1 MKPDNDFS
9 LPFEG
14 RPPDISEGGTGAGD
28 GFWEHIADLLEQI
41 EKNTRGMTA
50 AVGNTGRAPTAGR
63 AIRAVE
69 RPSRER
75 GKSVLPLSRPDT
87 QRAARAER
95 APSRHTPAPTPP
107 SPAARPARG
116 QNAPSTPA
124 AGTQGNTRPS
134 GRSSTKTPLA
144 PEPARER
151 TRQAENTGGAA
162 PTKSQQEHTRRRE
175 EAVAREQSK
184 GVLGVLKKNLAG
196 WDGSVASP
204 DKGDLQNAAGLAAGG
219 PVWSAIKEVKEAV
232 ESSDDDDN
240 SLSSILKK
248 TLADKTGVTG
258 AKERLEQ
265 AKKTARAKVVSWAG
279 GTVDDDEEAHQ
290 GRGRRDK
297 KGRFLKEQKEA
308 SASPEAKIAEETYA
322 LATSEATADKKR
334 HDELIEAVKGS
345 GDSAGGGLFGEGGLL
360 DRVRGRRGESGRG
373 VGGRRRDMGATAGRR
388 TQRATPARGRR
399 RGRFGLLAGGLA
411 ALGGGASLLSGDPTD
426 LALDLGQTALTSP
439 GAGRAVSATVGKA
452 AGDMGK
458 AGGALGK
465 VAGFGAKG
473 ALGAAKAI
481 PVAGQLL
488 AAGMAIYDGVQGW
501 NDTDMQQEA
510 FGLADGQEASTGQ
523 KASTAAANI
532 LDMGGLVSGAAGLL
546 GFDVSTAD
554 MAKGI
559 YGIGDSIGS
568 SLSDAWGGI
577 TGLFSGDTDAMAKGA
592 GGVTDLAKMANP
604 FTAAF
609 SLLGGDD
616 LLSGMGGSIKSFF
629 GFGDEKHESAPAE
642 KKEHYPPWI
651 DNPRAWSLMDDK
663 AKGEAIDREKAYQ
676 ASVKPAAG
684 IVGEEKKSE
693 GLFDSLT
700 TALSELTDKIG
711 EEIKGDGKNKPGI
724 IASAGGFFS
733 RIFGGG
739 DSQGSSGSSGGTSRP
754 SAGATKRAQAIVG
767 KELGALSAQYESG
780 TKGSNAV
787 GYDAKG
793 GTSYGKYQI
802 ASNTGTMD
810 SFLKWAEQNGG
821 ESGKEV
827 AARMRAAGPLNTGGK
842 SGAAVD
848 AWRGLER
855 EGKLGTLEH
864 DFIKAT
870 HFDPA
875 FAGIQDEGL
884 RKRIEGSKALQDV
897 LWSTSVQHGAGG
909 AAKLINRNFKE
920 GMSDEDFINA
930 LYADR
935 GTQFGSSNAAVQQSV
950 QNRFSNERQVAL
962 AMLQNEKRQAGTTFA
977 QAPQDAVEA
986 TSQALQASTQDAIN
1000 RGVRYQFGSKRS
1012 ASGGVDCSGWVAEM
1026 NRAMME
1032 NVNAQAGKEVYSKE
1046 ARAVLKKGANGGA
1059 AGIIQSV
1066 SEATGELLGNADL
1079 APENVRE
1086 GMMIGMDTGDKGWDA
1101 GRFGG
1106 IDHIVQTY
1114 RDAETGRMMVSES
1127 SGGQGVKTTDYEE
1140 WYKKQNARGA
1150 KLYGTDVTKLADAEA
1165 VKNWGGPGPQEEKTA
1180 VASAAPAGQESAP
1193 PAATPAVPVQAGE
1206 SPVQVAAVQEL
1217 PPQPEPRY
1225 PDPEPIQPSAPNSA
1239 GTDVT
1244 AQMVALLSQLL
1255 EVTKQQGQK
1264 QEKDT
1269 ESANTPNIPMEYG
1282 DAYCVN
1288 IAHDR
1293 A

>member
-1 MKPDNDFS
+1 MKPDTDFS

-14 RPPDISEGGTGAGD
+14 MPDFPEGTTGAGG

-41 EKNTRGMTA
+41 EKNTRGITTA
-50 AVGNTGRAPTAGR
+50 SGPGSATRAPTAER
-63 AIRAVE
+63 TARVVE
-69 RPSRER
+69 HSSRGR
-75 GKSVLPLSRPDT
+75 GKSVSPLPQPTTPRT
-87 QRAARAER
+87 ARAER
-95 APSRHTPAPTPP
+95 VGSGRPAVQTPP
-107 SPAARPARG
+107 PPVARPVRG
-116 QNAPSTPA
+116 KSAPSTPA
-124 AGTQGNTRPS
+124 AKAQGNARSS
-134 GRSSTKTPLA
+134 GRESVNPTIPA
-144 PEPARER
+144 VPARER
-151 TRQAENTGGAA
+151 TRQVENPGSAT

-184 GVLGVLKKNLAG
+184 GVLGILKKNLAG
-196 WDGSVASP
+196 WDGSVATP

-232 ESSDDDDN
+232 EGSSDDDS
-240 SLSSILKK
+240 SLSGILKK

-279 GTVDDDEEAHQ
+279 GTVDDDGEAHQ

-297 KGRFLKEQKEA
+297 KGRFLKGQKEA
-308 SASPEAKIAEETYA
+308 TTSPETKIAEESYA
-322 LATSEATADKKR
+322 LATREATADKKR
-334 HDELIEAVKGS
+334 HDELIEAVKGR
-345 GDSAGGGLFGEGGLL
+345 GDAAGGGLFGEGGLL
-360 DRVRGRRGESGRG
+360 DRARGRRGESGRRA
-373 VGGRRRDMGATAGRR
+373 GGRRSVGATAGRR
-388 TQRATPARGRR
+388 TQRATTARGRR

-426 LALDLGQTALTSP
+426 LALDLGETALTAP
-439 GAGRAVSATVGKA
+439 GAGKAVSATVGKA
-452 AGDMGK
+452 AGGMGK

-465 VAGFGAKG
+465 VAGLGAKG
-473 ALGAAKAI
+473 AVGAAKAI

-501 NDTDMQQEA
+501 NDTAMQQEA
-510 FGLADGQEASTGQ
+510 FGLADGQKASSGQ

-577 TGLFSGDTDAMAKGA
+577 TGLFSGDTEAMAKGVGDVA
-592 GGVTDLAKMANP
+592 GLAQMANP
-604 FTAAF
+604 LTAAF
-609 SLLGGDD
+609 SLLGGDN
-616 LLSGMGGSIKSFF
+616 LLADMGGSIKSFF
-629 GFGDEKHESAPAE
+629 GFGDESAPAE

-651 DNPRAWSLMDDK
+651 DNPWAWSLMDDK
-663 AKGEAIDREKAYQ
+663 AKGEAIDRENAYQ
-676 ASVKPAAG
+676 ASVKIAAG
-684 IVGEEKKSE
+684 PAGEEKKSE

-700 TALSELTDKIG
+700 TALSELTDKIE
-711 EEIKGDGKNKPGI
+711 EEIKGKGKTGI
-724 IASAGGFFS
+724 LASAGGFFS
-733 RIFGGG
+733 RIFGGS
-739 DSQGSSGSSGGTSRP
+739 DNQGSDGGSASTARP
-754 SAGATKRAQAIVG
+754 SVGATKRAQAIMG

-780 TKGSNAV
+780 TKDSDAV

-827 AARMRAAGPLNTGGK
+827 AARMRAAGPLNTGSR

-848 AWRGLER
+848 AWRGLEQ
-855 EGKLGTLEH
+855 EGKLGSLEH

-875 FAGIQDEGL
+875 FSGIQSEDL

-909 AAKLINRNFKE
+909 AAKLVNRNFKE

-935 GTQFGSSNAAVQQSV
+935 GTQFGSSSASIQRSV
-950 QNRFSNERQVAL
+950 QNRFAGENQVAL
-962 AMLQNEKRQAGTTFA
+962 AMLQNEKRQSTFA
-977 QAPQDAVEA
+977 QAPEDAVEA

-1000 RGVRYQFGSKRS
+1000 RGVRYQFGSKHS

-1026 NRAMME
+1026 NRSMME
-1032 NVNAQAGKEVYSKE
+1032 SVNDQAGKEVYSKE
-1046 ARAVLKKGANGGA
+1046 AKAVLQKGASGGA

-1114 RDAETGRMMVSES
+1114 KDAETGRMMVSES
-1127 SGGQGVKTTDYEE
+1127 SSGQGVKTTDYED
-1140 WYKKQNARGA
+1140 WYKKWNGRAQ
-1150 KLYGTDVTKLADAEA
+1150 LYGADATKLANAEA
-1165 VKNWGGPGPQEEKTA
+1165 VKNWGGAGPQEEKTA
-1180 VASAAPAGQESAP
+1180 VASAPVEQDNTSP
-1193 PAATPAVPVQAGE
+1193 QAATPAVANQSGGN
-1206 SPVQVAAVQEL
+1206 PVQVAAVQEL
-1217 PPQPEPRY
+1217 PPQPAPRY
-1225 PDPEPIQPSAPNSA
+1225 PDPEPLRPEPPRNAA
-1239 GTDVT
+1239 GTDET
-1244 AQMVALLSQLL
+1244 AKMVALLSQLL

-1269 ESANTPNIPMEYG
+1269 EAANTPNIPMEY
-1282 DAYCVN
+1282 DNAYCAN

>member
-14 RPPDISEGGTGAGD
+14 MPGLPENGAGD
-28 GFWEHIADLLEQI
+28 GFWEHVADLLEQI

-50 AVGNTGRAPTAGR
+50 ATGKPGRAPTADR
-63 AIRAVE
+63 APRAVE

-75 GKSVLPLSRPDT
+75 DKSVLPLSRPDT

-95 APSRHTPAPTPP
+95 ASSRHAPAPTPP
-107 SPAARPARG
+107 SPTAHPARE
-116 QNAPSTPA
+116 QNVPSTPA
-124 AGTQGNTRPS
+124 AGAQGNMRPS
-134 GRSSTKTPLA
+134 GRGSAKPSVA

-151 TRQAENTGGAA
+151 TQQAENRDSAT
-162 PTKSQQEHTRRRE
+162 PTKSQQAHTQKRE
-175 EAVAREQSK
+175 ETVAREQSK
-184 GVLGVLKKNLAG
+184 SVLGILKKNLAD
-196 WDGSVASP
+196 WNGSVAAP

-219 PVWSAIKEVKEAV
+219 PVWSALKEVKEAV
-232 ESSDDDDN
+232 ESSDDDDK

-279 GTVDDDEEAHQ
+279 GTVDDDEAHQ
-290 GRGRRDK
+290 SRGRRDK
-297 KGRFLKEQKEA
+297 KGRFLKGQKEA
-308 SASPEAKIAEETYA
+308 SASPEAKIAEESYA
-322 LATSEATADKKR
+322 LATREATADKKR

-345 GDSAGGGLFGEGGLL
+345 GGEAVGGLFGEGGLL
-360 DRVRGRRGESGRG
+360 DRARGRRGESGRRA
-373 VGGRRRDMGATAGRR
+373 GGHRRDMGATAGRR
-388 TQRATPARGRR
+388 TQRTTPARGQR
-399 RGRFGLLAGGLA
+399 RGRFGLLGGGLA
-411 ALGGGASLLSGDPTD
+411 ALGGGASLLSGDPAD

-439 GAGRAVSATVGKA
+439 GAGRAVSATVGKT
-452 AGDMGK
+452 AGGMGK
-458 AGGALGK
+458 AGGTLGK
-465 VAGFGAKG
+465 VAGLGAKG

-501 NDTDMQQEA
+501 NDTNMQQEA

-532 LDMGGLVSGAAGLL
+532 LDMGGLVSGAAELL

-592 GGVTDLAKMANP
+592 GGVADLAKMANP

-609 SLLGGDD
+609 SLLGGDN
-616 LLSGMGGSIKSFF
+616 LLSDVGDSIKSFF
-629 GFGDEKHESAPAE
+629 GGDEKHKTAPAT
-642 KKEHYPPWI
+642 
-651 DNPRAWSLMDDK
+651 
-663 AKGEAIDREKAYQ
+663 
-676 ASVKPAAG
+676 
-684 IVGEEKKSE
+684 VGEEKKSE

-700 TALSELTDKIG
+700 TALSELTDKIE
-711 EEIKGDGKNKPGI
+711 EEIKGKGKPGI
-724 IASAGGFFS
+724 LASAGGFFS
-733 RIFGGG
+733 RIFGGS
-739 DSQGSSGSSGGTSRP
+739 DSQSGGGGSGGTFRP
-754 SAGATKRAQAIVG
+754 TAGVTKRAQAIMG

-780 TKGSNAV
+780 TKGSDAV
-787 GYDAKG
+787 GYDSTG

-827 AARMRAAGPLNTGGK
+827 AARMRAAGPLNTGSK

-848 AWRGLER
+848 VWRGLEQ

-864 DFIKAT
+864 DFIKST

-875 FAGIQDEGL
+875 FAGIQNENL

-909 AAKLINRNFKE
+909 AAKLVNRSFKE

-935 GTQFGSSNAAVQQSV
+935 GTQFGSSTAAVQQSV

-986 TSQALQASTQDAIN
+986 TSQALQANTQDAIN
-1000 RGVRYQFGSKRS
+1000 RGVRYQFGSKHS

-1032 NVNAQAGKEVYSKE
+1032 SVNAQAGKEVYSKE
-1046 ARAVLKKGANGGA
+1046 AKSVLQKGANGGA

-1066 SEATGELLGNADL
+1066 SEATGELLGNAEL

-1127 SGGQGVKTTDYEE
+1127 SSGQGVKTTDYEE

-1180 VASAAPAGQESAP
+1180 VASAAPTGQDSSHH
-1193 PAATPAVPVQAGE
+1193 AATPAVPAQTVE
-1206 SPVQVAAVQEL
+1206 NPIQVAAVQEL
-1217 PPQPEPRY
+1217 PPQPAPRY
-1225 PDPEPIQPSAPNSA
+1225 LDPEPIQSEQVSPA
-1239 GTDVT
+1239 GMDVT

-1255 EVTKQQGQK
+1255 DVTKQQGQK

-1269 ESANTPNIPMEYG
+1269 EAANTPNIPMEY
-1282 DAYCVN
+1282 DNSYCVN

>member
-95 APSRHTPAPTPP
+95 APSRHAPAPTPP
-107 SPAARPARG
+107 SPAVRPAQG
-116 QNAPSTPA
+116 QNAPSTPT
-124 AGTQGNTRPS
+124 AGVQGNTRPS
-134 GRSSTKTPLA
+134 GRSSAKPSVA

-151 TRQAENTGGAA
+151 TRQAENTGAA
-162 PTKSQQEHTRRRE
+162 TPTKSQQEHTRRRE

-184 GVLGVLKKNLAG
+184 GVLGVLKKNLAN
-196 WDGSVASP
+196 WDGSVAAP

-279 GTVDDDEEAHQ
+279 GTVDDEEAHQ

-322 LATSEATADKKR
+322 LATREATADKKR

-452 AGDMGK
+452 AGGMGK

-465 VAGFGAKG
+465 VAGLGAKG

-616 LLSGMGGSIKSFF
+616 LLSDLGGSIKSFF
-629 GFGDEKHESAPAE
+629 GFGDEKHASAPAT
-642 KKEHYPPWI
+642 
-651 DNPRAWSLMDDK
+651 
-663 AKGEAIDREKAYQ
+663 
-676 ASVKPAAG
+676 
-684 IVGEEKKSE
+684 VGEEKKPE

-700 TALSELTDKIG
+700 TALSELTDKIE
-711 EEIKGDGKNKPGI
+711 EEIKGKGKPGI
-724 IASAGGFFS
+724 LASAGGFFS
-733 RIFGGG
+733 RIFGGSDRQSG
-739 DSQGSSGSSGGTSRP
+739 GGGSASSGGASRVSGGGSSAP
-754 SAGATKRAQAIVG
+754 STATYSG
-767 KELGALSAQYESG
+767 LGDVV
-780 TKGSNAV
+780 N
-787 GYDAKG
+787 
-793 GTSYGKYQI
+793 
-802 ASNTGTMD
+802 M
-810 SFLKWAEQNGG
+810 G
-821 ESGKEV
+821 E
-827 AARMRAAGPLNTGGK
+827 TGGK
-842 SGAAVD
+842 GTAMISTGNGDHGGVSYGRSQLASKVGSIDAAMKWAKANGFEDVYNELAPLQGDATNRNGAFAQKWNQM
-848 AWRGLER
+848 AQEKGGRLEQFDR
-855 EGKLGTLEH
+855 AYQKQGY
-864 DFIKAT
+864 
-870 HFDPA
+870 FDPMMA
-875 FAGIQDEGL
+875 KIRTANPELAKRIEANPALQEQVLSTAVQYGPNSGRYLSAAGEILNNTPDATDRDLLAGIQD
-884 RKRIEGSKALQDV
+884 IKARD
-897 LWSTSVQHGAGG
+897 AG
-909 AAKLINRNFKE
+909 NNFK
-920 GMSDEDFINA
+920 
-930 LYADR
+930 
-935 GTQFGSSNAAVQQSV
+935 SSSGAVQASV
-950 QNRFSNERQVAL
+950 ARRHGVD
-962 AMLQNEKRQAGTTFA
+962 EKRRLLAVQDKFEKGEIAIDPISGTATAMGKPAFS
-977 QAPQDAVEA
+977 QAPQDAVKA
-986 TSQALQASTQDAIN
+986 TSQALQAGTQDAIN
-1000 RGVRYQFGSKRS
+1000 RGVKYGFSEKNS
-1012 ASGGVDCSGWVAEM
+1012 ASGAIDCSGWVAE
-1026 NRAMME
+1026 NTRNMME
-1032 NVNAQAGKEVYSKE
+1032 AVNEESGKPIYGKEAK
-1046 ARAVLKKGANGGA
+1046 AVLQKGANGGA

-1114 RDAETGRMMVSES
+1114 RDPQTGRMMVSES
-1127 SGGQGVKTTDYEE
+1127 SSGQGVHVTDYEE

-1180 VASAAPAGQESAP
+1180 VASAAPTGQESAP

-1225 PDPEPIQPSAPNSA
+1225 PDPEPIRPEPAPNSA

-1255 EVTKQQGQK
+1255 EVTKQQGQR
-1264 QEKDT
+1264 QERDT

>member
-14 RPPDISEGGTGAGD
+14 WPSDFSEEGTGAGD

-41 EKNTRGMTA
+41 EKNTRGMTVA
-50 AVGNTGRAPTAGR
+50 AGNTGRAPTAGR

-75 GKSVLPLSRPDT
+75 GKSVLPLSRPDM

-95 APSRHTPAPTPP
+95 APSRRAPAPTPP
-107 SPAARPARG
+107 SPAVRPTRR

-124 AGTQGNTRPS
+124 AGTPGNTSPS
-134 GRSSTKTPLA
+134 GRSSAKPPVA

-151 TRQAENTGGAA
+151 TRQAENTGDAA
-162 PTKSQQEHTRRRE
+162 PTKSQQEHTRKRE
-175 EAVAREQSK
+175 EVVAREQSK

-196 WDGSVASP
+196 WDGSVAAR

-219 PVWSAIKEVKEAV
+219 PVWAAIKEVKEAV

-265 AKKTARAKVVSWAG
+265 AKQTARAKVVSWAG
-279 GTVDDDEEAHQ
+279 GIVDGEGEERQ
-290 GRGRRDK
+290 GKGRRDK
-297 KGRFLKEQKEA
+297 KGRFLKKGDD
-308 SASPEAKIAEETYA
+308 SASPETKIAAESYA
-322 LATSEATADKKR
+322 LAMREAAADKKR
-334 HDELIEAVKGS
+334 HDELIEAVKVGGES
-345 GDSAGGGLFGEGGLL
+345 GGGLLGDGALL
-360 DRVRGRRGESGRG
+360 DRVRGRRGESGRR
-373 VGGRRRDMGATAGRR
+373 VGGRRRDMGATPGRR

-452 AGDMGK
+452 AGGMGK

-629 GFGDEKHESAPAE
+629 GFGDEKHASAPAT
-642 KKEHYPPWI
+642 
-651 DNPRAWSLMDDK
+651 
-663 AKGEAIDREKAYQ
+663 
-676 ASVKPAAG
+676 
-684 IVGEEKKSE
+684 VGEEKKPE

-700 TALSELTDKIG
+700 TALSELTDKIE
-711 EEIKGDGKNKPGI
+711 EEIKGKGKPGI
-724 IASAGGFFS
+724 LASAGGFFS
-733 RIFGGG
+733 RIFGGSDRQSG
-739 DSQGSSGSSGGTSRP
+739 GGGSASSGGASRVSGGGSSAP
-754 SAGATKRAQAIVG
+754 STATYSG
-767 KELGALSAQYESG
+767 LGDVV
-780 TKGSNAV
+780 N
-787 GYDAKG
+787 
-793 GTSYGKYQI
+793 
-802 ASNTGTMD
+802 M
-810 SFLKWAEQNGG
+810 G
-821 ESGKEV
+821 E
-827 AARMRAAGPLNTGGK
+827 TGGK
-842 SGAAVD
+842 GTAMISTGNGDHGGVSYGRSQLASKVGSIDAAMKWAKANGFEDVYNELAPLQGDATNRNGAFAQKWNQM
-848 AWRGLER
+848 AQEKGGRLEQFDR
-855 EGKLGTLEH
+855 AYQKQGY
-864 DFIKAT
+864 
-870 HFDPA
+870 FDPMMA
-875 FAGIQDEGL
+875 KIRTANPELAKRIEANPALQEQVLSTAVQYGPNSGRYLSAAGEILNNTPYATDRDLLAGIQD
-884 RKRIEGSKALQDV
+884 IKARD
-897 LWSTSVQHGAGG
+897 AG
-909 AAKLINRNFKE
+909 NNFK
-920 GMSDEDFINA
+920 
-930 LYADR
+930 
-935 GTQFGSSNAAVQQSV
+935 SSSGAVQASV
-950 QNRFSNERQVAL
+950 ARRHGVD
-962 AMLQNEKRQAGTTFA
+962 EKRRLLAVQDKFEKGEIAIDPISGTATAMGKPAFS
-977 QAPQDAVEA
+977 QAPQDAVKA
-986 TSQALQASTQDAIN
+986 TSQALQAGTQDAIN
-1000 RGVRYQFGSKRS
+1000 RGVKYGFSEKNS
-1012 ASGGVDCSGWVAEM
+1012 ASGAIDCSGWVAE
-1026 NRAMME
+1026 NTRNMME
-1032 NVNAQAGKEVYSKE
+1032 AVNEESGKPIYGKEAK
-1046 ARAVLKKGANGGA
+1046 AVLQKGANGGA

-1114 RDAETGRMMVSES
+1114 RDPQTGRMMVSES
-1127 SGGQGVKTTDYEE
+1127 SSGQGVHVTDYEE

-1180 VASAAPAGQESAP
+1180 VASAAPTGQESAP

-1225 PDPEPIQPSAPNSA
+1225 PDPEPIRPEPAPNSA

-1255 EVTKQQGQK
+1255 EVTKQQGQR
-1264 QEKDT
+1264 QERDT